1 MRRSEVQDE
10 LPAYSRIADP
20 DLTETSE
27 ALRTGEDTPAAEVE
41 EASLHAEEGPD
52 NEMGRPAA

>member
-1 MRRSEVQDE
+1 MQDE